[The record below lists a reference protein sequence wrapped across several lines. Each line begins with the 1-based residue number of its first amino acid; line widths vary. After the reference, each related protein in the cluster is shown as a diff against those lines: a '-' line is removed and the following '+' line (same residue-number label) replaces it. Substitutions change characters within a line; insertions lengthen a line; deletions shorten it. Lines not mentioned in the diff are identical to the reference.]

1 METDGVTNVSDRAQ
15 IQTYVT
21 SFITSTLSIVAMT
34 QTNWNC
40 TSDEWCYA
48 LGVNAYCN
56 SERRCECSAN
66 AVLDEN
72 YVCRPIE
79 GR

>member
-1 METDGVTNVSDRAQ
+1 
-15 IQTYVT
+15 
-21 SFITSTLSIVAMT
+21 MT

-48 LGVNAYCN
+48 LGTNAYCN

-66 AVLDEN
+66 AELDEN
-72 YVCRPIE
+72 YVCQPI
-79 GR
+79 GGK